1 MWYEKG
7 GLNGGKVHFKFNW
20 KKHFGENEVLDTT
33 NLLHLVRKISAK
45 LGVFHISGKKKITA
59 LQVSFLFLFS
69 NIFSPK
75 NWMAISDT
83 SNKKHAEVRIDS
95 SSTYPLTYP
104 PRNEGLIKGLLR
116 LTSHNTWSGKDNYL
130 QLK

>member
-1 MWYEKG
+1 MKFLIPPIYFISFEKYQQS
-7 GLNGGKVHFKFNW
+7 
-20 KKHFGENEVLDTT
+20 
-33 NLLHLVRKISAK
+33 SAC
-45 LGVFHISGKKKITA
+45 FIYPEKKKITA